1 MDAAKRN
8 TILYWVLTILVLAP
22 TAGSGIPEL
31 FTDGPGS
38 TVQALHM
45 LGYPLYLMK
54 ILGFLKILGA
64 VAILTG
70 RFPKMKEWAYAGFT
84 FDFLGATASHL
95 LAGDAAHAPFP
106 FLFFVLL
113 MGSYFFSNRRT
124 NPRAFKA

>member
-1 MDAAKRN
+1 MDAARRN
-8 TILYWVLTILVLAP
+8 TILYWVVTTLVLAP

-31 FTDGPGS
+31 FTNGAGP
-38 TVQALHM
+38 TAQALLK

-70 RFPKMKEWAYAGFT
+70 RFPTMKEWAYAGFT

-124 NPRAFKA
+124 NPRAIKA